1 MQAPGAAAARG
12 CARSV
17 VGKPPAAVSQHGMIA
32 GTTRP
37 TVRPL
42 DLAPARVN
50 GDAWAPD
57 DKNLSEGSSRPRADL
72 AEGGCRTEAF
82 GAESGTRPRRMT
94 GRVGHGRQPWSM
106 GLWATA
112 VASSSRCELLNNRS
126 RGRRF
131 GTSRGKARRIFI
143 GPHMCYRRPKGSSTQ
158 AHIWIRLH
166 RRFSQL

>member
-32 GTTRP
+32 GATRP

-57 DKNLSEGSSRPRADL
+57 DKNLSEGSSGRIWRRAAAGPKL
-72 AEGGCRTEAF
+72 SVPNPA
-82 GAESGTRPRRMT
+82 
-94 GRVGHGRQPWSM
+94 RVLVG
-106 GLWATA
+106 
-112 VASSSRCELLNNRS
+112 
-126 RGRRF
+126 
-131 GTSRGKARRIFI
+131 
-143 GPHMCYRRPKGSSTQ
+143 
-158 AHIWIRLH
+158 
-166 RRFSQL
+166 